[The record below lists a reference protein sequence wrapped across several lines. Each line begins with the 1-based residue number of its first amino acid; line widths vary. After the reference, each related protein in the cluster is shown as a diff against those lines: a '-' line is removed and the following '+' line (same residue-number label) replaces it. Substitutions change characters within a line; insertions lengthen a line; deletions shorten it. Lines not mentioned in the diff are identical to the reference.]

1 MPRSKKGRISG
12 TKRQELNSQRASA
25 AINGKT
31 DGITFARITKMI
43 GQGHV
48 KVAIPFKHGIKELSA
63 RIPNVLGR
71 RGATP
76 ITVKDV
82 VAIYVGEGYDPDAP
96 AAAGEHFDIVAI
108 LTPKQAYSLR
118 KDGIIPEWMTNDID
132 ADKPAES
139 AVGDGGYEFAHESDV
154 EGDDNE
160 KSSSDEDLRAKLGA
174 NRLSH
179 REPIADGEL
188 NIDDI

>member
-31 DGITFARITKMI
+31 DGVTFARITKMI

-48 KVAIPFKHGIKELSA
+48 KVAIPYKHGIKELSA

-76 ITVKDV
+76 ITAKDV
-82 VAIYVGEGYDPDAP
+82 VAIYVGVRNGVIPLANTDSHYVL
-96 AAAGEHFDIVAI
+96 VA
-108 LTPKQAYSLR
+108 
-118 KDGIIPEWMTNDID
+118 
-132 ADKPAES
+132 
-139 AVGDGGYEFAHESDV
+139 F
-154 EGDDNE
+154 
-160 KSSSDEDLRAKLGA
+160 
-174 NRLSH
+174 
-179 REPIADGEL
+179 
-188 NIDDI
+188 